1 LNKSKTKQEK
11 VKSIFLVTARK
22 GGLNEVYLDN
32 NTKDVVNLIMIGI
45 PNIGSSVAQSSEFCI
60 PPHFFRY

>member
-1 LNKSKTKQEK
+1 LG
-11 VKSIFLVTARK
+11 TARK
-22 GGLNEVYLDN
+22 GRLDARVYLAN

-45 PNIGSSVAQSSEFCI
+45 PNTDSSIAQSSEFCA

>member
-1 LNKSKTKQEK
+1 MKQEK

-32 NTKDVVNLIMIGI
+32 NTKDVVNLIIIGI
-45 PNIGSSVAQSSEFCI
+45 PNTGSSIAQSSKFCI

>member
-1 LNKSKTKQEK
+1 MKQEK
-11 VKSIFLVTARK
+11 IKSIFLLTGRK

-32 NTKDVVNLIMIGI
+32 NTKDVVNLIMIRI
-45 PNIGSSVAQSSEFCI
+45 PNTGSSIAQSSEFCT